1 MSMLLPPRRWMT
13 EHITIPLR
21 RLAAAG
27 WVVARLGVVG
37 MSSPYLAMA
46 VMSTLI
52 GTIWT
57 VVRDPS

>member
-1 MSMLLPPRRWMT
+1 M
-13 EHITIPLR
+13 I
-21 RLAAAG
+21 AAI
-27 WVVARLGVVG
+27 
-37 MSSPYLAMA
+37 AMA

>member
-1 MSMLLPPRRWMT
+1 M
-13 EHITIPLR
+13 IAVI
-21 RLAAAG
+21 
-27 WVVARLGVVG
+27 
-37 MSSPYLAMA
+37 AMA